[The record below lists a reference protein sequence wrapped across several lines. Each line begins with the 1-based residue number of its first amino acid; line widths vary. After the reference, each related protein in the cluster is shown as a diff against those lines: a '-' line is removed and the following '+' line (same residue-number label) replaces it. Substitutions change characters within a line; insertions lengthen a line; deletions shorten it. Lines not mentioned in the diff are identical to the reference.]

1 MGNRLI
7 QIRPILFALGL
18 MVCLMAL
25 AMALPAALDF
35 ADDSPT
41 WRAFAVSSLF
51 SLFVGVLMMMFAY
64 EQRAVRVGVREG
76 FLLTASCWALLSAFA
91 ALPFLGINLP
101 YTDAYFE
108 TMSGL
113 TTTGSTVITKLEN
126 LPRGILLWRALLQ
139 GIGGLGIIVV
149 AILILPF
156 LRIGGMQLFQTESS
170 DRSEKVVPRAFELV
184 AAIAGL
190 FGSLTLACTVVYML
204 LGMTPFDAI
213 CHALST
219 ISTGG
224 FSTHDDSFA
233 FFASPA
239 LDWAATF
246 FMLTGALPFVVYI
259 KVLRGDRLAL
269 WRDTQVR
276 GLIVFLVAVCLIMAT
291 WLTLVK
297 GMAAADALRVG
308 SFNVVS
314 IVTTTGFA
322 LGDFGTWGPFAV
334 GIFFLLMFVGGCSG
348 STSGGIKIYRLQV
361 ASLLTRSHLLHL
373 ISPSR
378 IVTLMYNGRRL
389 PDDVP
394 FSVVAFLAIYMATIG
409 IFTVILAAMGLD
421 LVTALSSATT
431 AVSNV
436 GPGLGEIVGPSGN
449 FAGLPPAAKWV
460 LSFAMLLGRLE
471 LFTVLVLFRREFWQ
485 S

>member
-1 MGNRLI
+1 MGKRLI

-25 AMALPAALDF
+25 AMALPTALDF

-41 WRAFAVSSLF
+41 WRTFAVSSLF

-64 EQRAVRVGVREG
+64 EQRTIRVGIREG

-108 TMSGL
+108 SMSGL

-184 AAIAGL
+184 AAIAGVYGAL
-190 FGSLTLACTVVYML
+190 LLACTVVFLL

-219 ISTGG
+219 VATGG

-239 LDWAATF
+239 LDWAAIF

-276 GLIVFLVAVCLIMAT
+276 GLIVFLVTVCLIMAT

-297 GMAAADALRVG
+297 GMPAADALRVG

-314 IVTTTGFA
+314 VVTTTGFA
-322 LGDFGTWGPFAV
+322 QGDYGQWGPFAI

-378 IVTLMYNGRRL
+378 IVTQMYNGRRL

-394 FSVVAFLAIYMATIG
+394 FSVVAFLALYMATIG

-431 AVSNV
+431 AISNV

-449 FAGLPPAAKWV
+449 FSGLPPAAKWV